1 MKKSLKKA
9 ALFMLAVMTL
19 GLATPG
25 NAFAESA
32 EGFDPPMSTDKIWTV
47 TFTSDKKMS
56 EEFSKQEYIDQI
68 PYMQPG
74 DRAQF
79 TIQLKNAYPAN
90 TTWSMRNEVI
100 KSMEENSPHGANR
113 GAYDYKLTY
122 TGPDNKLY
130 VIYDSTASLDSQD
143 EDKKANPI
151 GGETLPDEGQG
162 TGANGEL
169 VNNGGVG
176 LKAAT
181 DELDTNQYFVLGD
194 IAQGATGT
202 INLEVSLD
210 GETQGNS
217 YQDTIADLK
226 MQFGVEIPS
235 ENTTVNRVRRTVTV
249 TPTPRTTT
257 TTSPVKTG
265 DYTNLL
271 PYYIA
276 AAVSGVILLIL
287 GFILVK
293 RRRDEE
299 KGGDE

>member
-1 MKKSLKKA
+1 MKRILKA
-9 ALFMLAVMTL
+9 PALILSAVL
-19 GLATPG
+19 IFGSVTPWQAYG
-25 NAFAESA
+25 
-32 EGFDPPMSTDKIWTV
+32 DDPMSTNKVWTV

-56 EEFSKQEYIDQI
+56 EEFSQQEYIDQI

-122 TGPDNKLY
+122 TAPGASEAT
-130 VIYDSTASLDSQD
+130 VIYDSTASTTTQ
-143 EDKKANPI
+143 I
-151 GGETLPDEGQG
+151 GGEANPSEGAGKNADGTEVDAGG
-162 TGANGEL
+162 TGLE
-169 VNNGGVG
+169 
-176 LKAAT
+176 AAT
-181 DELDTNQYFVLGD
+181 DELKTRDYFVLGD

-217 YQDTIADLK
+217 YQDTVADLK

-235 ENTTVNRVRRTVTV
+235 ETTTVNRVRRTVTV
-249 TPTPRTTT
+249 TPVPRTTAT
-257 TTSPVKTG
+257 TNPVKTG
-265 DYTNLL
+265 DDTNLL

-276 AAVSGVILLIL
+276 AAVSGLILLIL
-287 GFILVK
+287 GVIIVK
-293 RRRDEE
+293 RRRSEE
-299 KGGDE
+299 KGGEE